1 MVGLEQSYSAAGK
14 KAAALTSN
22 IIEKMRSASA
32 SAAAK
37 LSDGGASGGF
47 GRAGAV
53 GGGSSKTI
61 NIRYENTFNSASA
74 RDGDALLRQLDRAL
88 GAKL

>member
-1 MVGLEQSYSAAGK
+1 
-14 KAAALTSN
+14 
-22 IIEKMRSASA
+22 MRSASA